1 MEDSQI
7 ENLVD
12 LQSSMQG
19 RNLIESRTNCQ
30 VFGGPGLSIF

>member
-12 LQSSMQG
+12 LQRRAG
-19 RNLIESRTNCQ
+19 NLDESRTNCQ
-30 VFGGPGLSIF
+30 VFRGPGLSTF